1 MTSAEAR
8 RGGPAAQRG
17 RGPNP
22 RRTRPPAGVQQEP
35 GNASEDWLQLVECV
49 AWVLARA
56 LRALHAS
63 RRNPDGNPNSGNREG
78 VAAASR
84 ESSPEVPVEA
94 PVKLSKAKRRRM
106 RRQKASEARTG
117 PEAARDEAPKK
128 ETVVTQPPSS
138 SQSVN
143 SGGALRQGPSEL
155 TQFTSGSLEAHGA
168 AAPASGARGPT
179 PCRVSVNGN
188 LGVSFQ
194 LSEERRPP
202 ERDLDVEMEAPPV
215 PVSLKALSPSAA
227 PYVGRPTV
235 DLVPFYIPGL
245 GKPAMVARGGCPL
258 GPAVY
263 APDGRF
269 LGFSSARPAK
279 NGV

>member
-8 RGGPAAQRG
+8 RGGPAAQRW

-22 RRTRPPAGVQQEP
+22 RRTRPPAGVQQET
-35 GNASEDWLQLVECV
+35 GNASEDWLQLVECA

-94 PVKLSKAKRRRM
+94 PAKLSKAKRRRM
-106 RRQKASEARTG
+106 RRRKAREARTG

-128 ETVVTQPPSS
+128 ESVVTQPPSS
-138 SQSVN
+138 SQSVD
-143 SGGALRQGPSEL
+143 SGGALGQGPSEL

-168 AAPASGARGPT
+168 AAPASGVRDPT
-179 PCRVSVNGN
+179 PCSVPVNGN
-188 LGVSFQ
+188 LGVSYQ
-194 LSEERRPP
+194 LLSKRTPP
-202 ERDLDVEMEAPPV
+202 ERDTDVEMEAPPV
-215 PVSLKALSPSAA
+215 PASPLALNPTADPFVFGGPLPTFVPGQPLVSQFA
-227 PYVGRPTV
+227 PGGPPTSKTV
-235 DLVPFYIPGL
+235 L
-245 GKPAMVARGGCPL
+245 ARGRQL
-258 GPAVY
+258 EIRGPA
-263 APDGRF
+263 
-269 LGFSSARPAK
+269 STRPAK
-279 NGV
+279 NGM

>member
-22 RRTRPPAGVQQEP
+22 RRTRPPAGVQREHR
-35 GNASEDWLQLVECV
+35 NASEDWLQLVECA

-106 RRQKASEARTG
+106 RRRKASEARTG

-168 AAPASGARGPT
+168 AAPASGVRGLT
-179 PCRVSVNGN
+179 PCSVPVNGN
-188 LGVSFQ
+188 QGVSYQ
-194 LSEERRPP
+194 LLSKRTPP
-202 ERDLDVEMEAPPV
+202 ERVMDVEMEAPPV
-215 PVSLKALSPSAA
+215 PAKPLALNATAA
-227 PYVGRPTV
+227 PFVFGGPLLTFVSGQPLASQFAPRGPPTSLPTQTQGRQ
-235 DLVPFYIPGL
+235 LEI
-245 GKPAMVARGGCPL
+245 R
-258 GPAVY
+258 GPAS
-263 APDGRF
+263 F
-269 LGFSSARPAK
+269 RPAK
-279 NGV
+279 NGK